1 MICISISDKDPDRC
15 LAMLAEAEMAE
26 IRLDLTEFDEDEIR
40 KVFIFP
46 KILIATLR
54 PGDYDDDERLEKLKL
69 AIEAGAQYVDI
80 EIESEEGYRNEL
92 VEFAKKHQCKV
103 IISYHNFESTP
114 GQSELKKLVNTCFDY
129 NADMAKMAT
138 LIKDDRN
145 IAALFS
151 LYDTYK
157 NILAIGMGERGK
169 ITRVMAPFLG
179 APFTFAAPD
188 TGINTAPGQLTY
200 SRMKELIKQ
209 LQEL

>member
-1 MICISISDKDPDRC
+1 
-15 LAMLAEAEMAE
+15 MLAEAEMAE
-26 IRLDLTEFDEDEIR
+26 IRLDLTEFDADEIR
-40 KVFIFP
+40 RVFAFP
-46 KILIATLR
+46 KTLIATLR
-54 PGDYDDDERLEKLKL
+54 PGKYDDEERLEKLKL

-80 EIESEEGYRNEL
+80 EIESEEAYQHKL
-92 VEFAKKHQCKV
+92 VDFAKKHQCKV

-129 NADMAKMAT
+129 NADLAKVAT